1 MHRVKRIVAFLVSVI
16 LLLLLLCACSNK
28 ASHLSDV
35 DDGALR
41 RYMADCGITVPETV
55 EMNTVRGML
64 AQLEED
70 TNHPAP
76 VLGWTVMADLYEDLR
91 GAVIAYEAQGT

>member
-28 ASHLSDV
+28 ASHLSDL

-41 RYMADCGITVPETV
+41 RYMADCGITDGFLQEDSSAKPEYT
-55 EMNTVRGML
+55 
-64 AQLEED
+64 
-70 TNHPAP
+70 PSF
-76 VLGWTVMADLYEDLR
+76 DLT
-91 GAVIAYEAQGT
+91 GV

>member
-16 LLLLLLCACSNK
+16 LLLLLLCVCSNK
-28 ASHLSDV
+28 ASHLSAL

-55 EMNTVRGML
+55 EMSTVRGML
-64 AQLEED
+64 TELEED
-70 TNHPAP
+70 ADHPAP
-76 VLGWTVMADLYEDLR
+76 VVGWTVMADLYEDLR
-91 GAVIAYEAQGT
+91 GAVIAYESQRT

>member
-28 ASHLSDV
+28 ASHLSAL

-55 EMNTVRGML
+55 EMSTVRGML
-64 AQLEED
+64 TELEED
-70 TNHPAP
+70 ADHPAP
-76 VLGWTVMADLYEDLR
+76 VVGWTVMADLYEDLR
-91 GAVIAYEAQGT
+91 GAVIAYESQRT